1 MAVTV
6 HEDMEGVENEPVHPK
21 VTDSKGILKQN
32 REFLDFFW
40 DIAKPE
46 REIRLKAIENL
57 IEYLKKT
64 EKVSC

>member
-64 EKVSC
+64 EKVNC